1 MSNLETNSIEKTHLI
16 NIDSKF
22 RNTEPK
28 NILDKKLYSINPSNI
43 IITKDSKTV
52 RININ
57 NHQFKIGDRITLRNI
72 EAPSIE
78 LTEALYLIKNF
89 NYMIIYFPNH
99 QINSDYQKYYNIFQ
113 IILGEIDDVEKATA
127 NIPIN
132 FLNNFHKVYLINN
145 NQINGIDIPINFLT
159 GTGLTSQQLTNDYI
173 AIKLPNVFISNKDY
187 VLIRELVRI
196 SRTENGGIPI
206 SYLNADYPV
215 NTNQRQGYHLIS
227 NIGKNFIEFEAS
239 FKAYKSDVCFGDNI
253 LVGKIIDEIPA
264 YPEISEYTIRLR
276 RALNNVIKME
286 LVSSEIPN
294 TTNVV
299 MEYPISVSNNKLYW
313 QNLDDGNFIY
323 SVTIPEGNYTQSSL
337 LETLNTAMNNVERII
352 TTQESTIYNNFNLEF
367 NLYTQEFRILPLKED
382 FLSNALFPSSI
393 VIDGITRS
401 LLEIFHPGNSVEVGD
416 EITIENS
423 KSIGEIPASVINQTH
438 QVYSVNPLNETYRII
453 LPAFNSRVVT
463 KDETNTAGGEE
474 IKIISKGF
482 SRFLFNRQDTLGN
495 ILGFRDVGKETSI
508 TPFTSEISNKGKYIN
523 EENFN
528 LNQVG
533 KPRNPISFLNL
544 TGDNRYFLLY
554 INDYD
559 EIVTN
564 TDAPNCFAKII
575 LDGNPGEYLFNTY
588 VNFPIEF
595 DYPITSLS
603 QLAIRITYP
612 NGTLVNFGNVNHS
625 FTLKIT
631 ERQKNNSKTN
641 IDSRTTNI
649 YRDKNY
655 ILES

>member
-1 MSNLETNSIEKTHLI
+1 MSHNSIIQKNHLI

-28 NILDKKLYSINPSNI
+28 NILDKKLYSIKSNNLKVL
-43 IITKDSKTV
+43 KDSKT
-52 RININ
+52 INITIN
-57 NHQFKIGDRITLRNI
+57 NHQFKIGDRIVLRNI
-72 EAPSIE
+72 EAHSIE

-89 NYMIIYFPNH
+89 EYMLIYFPNH
-99 QINSDYQKYYNIFQ
+99 QITSDYQKYYDTFQ
-113 IILGEIDDVEKATA
+113 IILDEIDDKEKATG

-132 FLNNFHKVYLINN
+132 FLNNYHKTYLIDN
-145 NQINGIDIPINFLT
+145 NQINGVDIPINFLT
-159 GTGLTSQQLTNDYI
+159 NTQITLEELSLNYI
-173 AIKLPNVFISNKDY
+173 AIKLPTVFISNQDY
-187 VLIRELVRI
+187 VLIRELVKI
-196 SRTENGGIPI
+196 SRTECGGIPI

-227 NIGKNFIEFEAS
+227 NLGKNFIEFETS
-239 FKAYKSDVCFGDNI
+239 FKSYKLDTVYGNNI
-253 LVGKIIDEIPA
+253 LLGKIIDEIPA

-276 RALNNVIKME
+276 KALNNISRME
-286 LVSSEIPN
+286 LISSEIPN

-299 MEYPISVSNNKLYW
+299 MEYPVSMSNNKLYW
-313 QNLDDGNFIY
+313 ENLDDGNFIY
-323 SVTIPEGNYTQSSL
+323 SVSIPEGNYTQSIL
-337 LETLNTAMNNVERII
+337 LETLTNAMNNVERV
-352 TTQESTIYNNFNLEF
+352 TTTKESTLYNNFILNF
-367 NLYTQEFRILPLKED
+367 NVYTQEFKILSLKED

-393 VIDGITRS
+393 VVNEITRT
-401 LLEIFHPGNSVEVGD
+401 LLEIFHPTNSVEVGD

-423 KSIGEIPASVINQTH
+423 KSIGEVPASIINQTH

-453 LPAFNSRVVT
+453 LPSFNSRIVT
-463 KDETNTAGGEE
+463 QDETNTSGGEE

-482 SRFLFNRQDTLGN
+482 SRFLFNRSDTLGN
-495 ILGFRDVGKETSI
+495 ILGFRDVGKPTSI
-508 TPFTSEISNKGKYIN
+508 TPFISEISNKGNYIN

-533 KPRNPISFLNL
+533 KPRNPINFLNL

-554 INDYD
+554 INDYN

-575 LDGNPGEYLFNTY
+575 LDGNPGEYLFNTF
-588 VNFPIEF
+588 VNYPIEF
-595 DYPITSLS
+595 DFPISSLS
-603 QLAIRITYP
+603 QLSIRLTYP

-631 ERQKNNSKTN
+631 EKQKINDKTN
-641 IDSRTTNI
+641 IDSRNTNI
-649 YRDKNY
+649 YRDKKY
-655 ILES
+655 ILDN

>member
-1 MSNLETNSIEKTHLI
+1 MSKTFSIDKSHII

-28 NILDKKLYSINPSNI
+28 NILDKKVYSVKSSDIS
-43 IITKDSKTV
+43 ITQDSKIIRV
-52 RININ
+52 NIQ
-57 NHQFKIGDRITLRNI
+57 NHNLKIGERIIFRNVEAQTL
-72 EAPSIE
+72 E

-89 NYMIIYFPNH
+89 DFMIIYFPDH
-99 QINSDYQKYYNIFQ
+99 QINNDYQKYYDIFQ
-113 IILGEIDDVEKATA
+113 IILNEIDDVEKATA

-132 FLNNFHKVYLINN
+132 FLNNFHKVYLIEQNK
-145 NQINGIDIPINFLT
+145 INGQDIPINFLT
-159 GTGLTSQQLTNDYI
+159 GTGLTADELNKNYI
-173 AIKLPNVFISNKDY
+173 AIKLPNVFISNNDF
-187 VLIRELVRI
+187 VLIKELVRI
-196 SRTENGGIPI
+196 SRTESGGIPI

-215 NTNQRQGYHLIS
+215 NTNQRQGYHLIN
-227 NIGKNFIEFEAS
+227 NIGKNFIEFEVS
-239 FKAYKSDVCFGDNI
+239 FKAYKSDIVYGNNI
-253 LVGKIIDEIPA
+253 LLAKVIGEIPA

-276 RALNNVIKME
+276 RALNNVVKME
-286 LVSSEIPN
+286 LISTEIPN

-299 MEYPISVSNNKLYW
+299 MEYPVNMSNNKLYW

-323 SVTIPEGNYTQSSL
+323 SVSIPEGNYTQSSL
-337 LETLNTAMNNVERII
+337 LETLTTSLNNVERII
-352 TTQESTIYNNFNLEF
+352 TTQESTIYNNFRLEF
-367 NLYTQEFRILPLKED
+367 NLYTQEFKIFPLKED

-393 VIDGITRS
+393 VVDGITRT

-423 KSIGEIPASVINQTH
+423 RSVGEIPASVINRTH
-438 QVYSVNPLNETYRII
+438 EVYSVNTLNETYRII
-453 LPAFNSRVVT
+453 LPAFNTRIVT
-463 KDETNTAGGEE
+463 KDETNTSGGEE

-482 SRFLFNRQDTLGN
+482 SRFLFNRNDTLGN
-495 ILGFRDVGKETSI
+495 VLGFRDVGKTTSI

-523 EENFN
+523 EDNFN

-554 INDYD
+554 INDYN

-575 LDGNPGEYLFNTY
+575 LDGNPGEYLFNTHVVY
-588 VNFPIEF
+588 PIEF
-595 DYPITSLS
+595 DYPISNLS
-603 QLAIRITYP
+603 QLSIRITYP
-612 NGTLVNFGNVNHS
+612 DGTLVNFGNVNHS

-631 ERQKNNSKTN
+631 ERQINNNKTN
-641 IDSRTTNI
+641 IDSRSTNI

-655 ILES
+655 ILEN